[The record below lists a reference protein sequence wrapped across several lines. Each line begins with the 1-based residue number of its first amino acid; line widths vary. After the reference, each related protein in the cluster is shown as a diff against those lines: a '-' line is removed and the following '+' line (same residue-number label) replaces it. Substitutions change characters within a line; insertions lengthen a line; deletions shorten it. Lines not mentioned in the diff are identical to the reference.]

1 MFASPVVVFG
11 VELSGIGDLA
21 AWIAVVFTALAGAA
35 AIAVFAT
42 LQSRER
48 RQALSDLHASL
59 TSAETAQ
66 ARNVIGAL
74 LYSRAEDDK
83 PGRLASI
90 EAYFALIWALQR
102 ARNVFRTYRIRWI
115 PLEPT
120 KGRLSELTRPGRKDA
135 KLALTWNLDEIAE
148 NVVRFRDLFGR
159 EWAVEDADAW
169 ADIGTYVVASR
180 FRNGNRGAGASQ
192 MPSPTSNA
200 EA

>member
-21 AWIAVVFTALAGAA
+21 AWIGVLFTALAGGA
-35 AIAVFAT
+35 AIAVFVT
-42 LQSRER
+42 LRLRER
-48 RQALSDLHASL
+48 RQALSELHASL

-74 LYSRAEDDK
+74 LYSGVEEDK
-83 PGRLASI
+83 PGRLVSI

-102 ARNVFRTYRIRWI
+102 ARNVFRTYRIKWI
-115 PLEPT
+115 PLGPT
-120 KGRLSELTRPGRKDA
+120 KSRLSEMTRPGRKDA

-148 NVVRFRDLFGR
+148 NVVRFHDVFGR
-159 EWAVEDADAW
+159 EWAVEDGDAW

-180 FRNGNRGAGASQ
+180 FRNSDRRAG
-192 MPSPTSNA
+192 
-200 EA
+200 